1 MPPVR
6 STLLLLFALVLAG
19 LPAATAS
26 ASAKNGDYNWP
37 GMHKCGSFRS
47 GSLVIHVYASKS
59 PWLSCKKSRRVQKAY
74 WNGRT
79 VRHTRNGWDYYTLPA
94 YPGWECT
101 SGSGG
106 GGCSKGKFE
115 SGYQN

>member
-1 MPPVR
+1 MSSIR
-6 STLLLLFALVLAG
+6 STLLVLFTLLVAG
-19 LPAATAS
+19 LPAATAG
-26 ASAKNGDYNWP
+26 ARNGDYDWP
-37 GMHKCGSFRS
+37 GMHKCGSFMS
-47 GSLVIHVYASKS
+47 GSLAIYVYASNS
-59 PWLSCKKSRRVQKAY
+59 PWLSCKKSRKIEKAY

-79 VRHTRNGWDYYTLPA
+79 VRHTRNGWTYYTLPA

-106 GGCSKGKFE
+106 GGCSKGRFE